1 MQDHIASDSLN
12 FESASGCGP
21 LQSAQP
27 DGRVQAIN
35 QGVIMK
41 AANVV
46 RSIMVPA
53 LLVAVSA
60 WADPSSVS
68 ASGDAHARAAA
79 LLSGATS
86 NVVVRNVP
94 VRSLTRASAD
104 GQAQAAALLRR
115 PDTAANEAVSQVSD
129 SSARALADAHTQ
141 AAALL
146 SRPRTI

>member
-1 MQDHIASDSLN
+1 MQATTVSRNPMVGL
-12 FESASGCGP
+12 E
-21 LQSAQP
+21 
-27 DGRVQAIN
+27 AIN

-60 WADPSSVS
+60 WADPYSVS
-68 ASGDAHARAAA
+68 ASVDAHARAAA
-79 LLSGATS
+79 LLSGAATGD
-86 NVVVRNVP
+86 VVVRNVSI
-94 VRSLTRASAD
+94 RSLTRASED

-115 PDTAANEAVSQVSD
+115 PNTAANEVVSQASD

-146 SRPRTI
+146 SRPRSI

>member
-1 MQDHIASDSLN
+1 
-12 FESASGCGP
+12 
-21 LQSAQP
+21 
-27 DGRVQAIN
+27 
-35 QGVIMK
+35 MK

-46 RSIMVPA
+46 RSILVPA

-68 ASGDAHARAAA
+68 APPDAHARAAA
-79 LLSGATS
+79 LLSGAST
-86 NVVVRNVP
+86 NPVVVRSVP
-94 VRSLTRASAD
+94 VRSQTRASDD

-115 PDTAANEAVSQVSD
+115 PNVAATEVVSQAGH

>member
-1 MQDHIASDSLN
+1 
-12 FESASGCGP
+12 
-21 LQSAQP
+21 
-27 DGRVQAIN
+27 
-35 QGVIMK
+35 MK

-68 ASGDAHARAAA
+68 ASVDAHARAAA
-79 LLSGATS
+79 LLSGAAS
-86 NVVVRNVP
+86 DAVVRTVP
-94 VRSLTRASAD
+94 VRSPIRAED

-115 PDTAANEAVSQVSD
+115 PNTAANEVVSQASD

>member
-1 MQDHIASDSLN
+1 
-12 FESASGCGP
+12 
-21 LQSAQP
+21 
-27 DGRVQAIN
+27 
-35 QGVIMK
+35 MK

-68 ASGDAHARAAA
+68 ASVDAHARAAA
-79 LLSGATS
+79 LLSGAATS
-86 NVVVRNVP
+86 DVVVRNVP
-94 VRSLTRASAD
+94 VRSQPRASED

-115 PDTAANEAVSQVSD
+115 PNTAADEVVSQASD